1 MPAEGEFR
9 NRFNRNYI
17 WVIPDNLGPGTWRLT
32 ADSEEA
38 EPPTP
43 DDFFQA
49 TVDSNSPT
57 VLEGQLVYIT
67 PSGTAALASSSS
79 IATGRPVGVAANSAT
94 PNSLINIA
102 ANKVVSITNISVV
115 VEGAPA
121 QFEVGRYYW
130 LSTEP
135 GKFTRD
141 PDTTTSGSVLIQC
154 GLAVSTSE
162 IQIEIQKPLVI

>member
-1 MPAEGEFR
+1 M
-9 NRFNRNYI
+9 
-17 WVIPDNLGPGTWRLT
+17 IPDDVGPGTWRLT
-32 ADSEEA
+32 ADDPEVA
-38 EPPTP
+38 PPTP
-43 DDFFQA
+43 DEFFQA
-49 TVDSNSPT
+49 NVDSNSPT
-57 VLEGQLVYIT
+57 ILEGQLVYIT
-67 PSGTAALASSSS
+67 PSGTAAQASSTS
-79 IATGRPVGVAANSAT
+79 ITTGRPVGVAANTAT
-94 PNSLINIA
+94 ANSLINIA
-102 ANKVVSITNISVV
+102 ANKVVSLTDVSVV

-154 GLAVSTSE
+154 GLAVSSSE

>member
-1 MPAEGEFR
+1 M
-9 NRFNRNYI
+9 
-17 WVIPDNLGPGTWRLT
+17 IPDNLGPGTWRLT

-102 ANKVVSITNISVV
+102 ANKVVSVTNISVI

-121 QFEVGRYYW
+121 QFEVGKYYW

-135 GKFTRD
+135 GRFTRD

-162 IQIEIQKPLVI
+162 MQIEIQKPLVI